1 MKKGPGP
8 RGSRDEEFLVPSLVG
23 IPKGVDKIHHWPYS
37 NKITHFQTRDWKL
50 SSLLVSWCC
59 IWRWSF
65 WICNNCKRSYF
76 GKFTIIWSM
85 ILMWSSYCLT
95 YSNQIYL
102 VTFMQFFDTPGT
114 PGGASIVERK
124 TFEFKKPLCQLC
136 YCSSHPIFFL
146 LLLLDIRELQTTAEH

>member
-1 MKKGPGP
+1 M
-8 RGSRDEEFLVPSLVG
+8 G
-23 IPKGVDKIHHWPYS
+23 IPKGVDKIHRWPYS

-114 PGGASIVERK
+114 PGGASIVERIFLSPISHFERVLRIIFYSPQSKNSISLEVGVK
-124 TFEFKKPLCQLC
+124 TKLFPDSAHGNFLC
-136 YCSSHPIFFL
+136 SG
-146 LLLLDIRELQTTAEH
+146 